1 MLKTTSGWRKERAS
15 SAKAKKHTI
24 RSAPSLQA
32 TASQLFKGPPKQCPL
47 GKDLTIRL
55 PPTDFDHRNKTIF
68 AAGGWVRVSD
78 PAPIRRQRPASA
90 PRMFQKNL
98 AATEPIGERMAQTQ
112 LLSQTAPVAPVAAT
126 VQETKAPT
134 PPVPAKPLE
143 VTTEVEEDEEE
154 NEEKEDGGKSATAA
168 IELTGFN
175 GAVSHL
181 NGTFVPEGRQMNGKE
196 VYSQGMECMWYHNG
210 AWRIGIPEWSNGGKD
225 GHDFGRCH
233 AYVKTE
239 ASNVSEI
246 APTSTWM
253 ACESEVGADP
263 DAETGNFAPQA
274 VFVPQLDVRA
284 AKRALDTALLSDGS
298 SSSRKGQKLSPSC
311 KRLTKVLVEQ
321 SERER
326 FDLPPMTPERKEN
339 H

>member
-1 MLKTTSGWRKERAS
+1 MLLFQGDVMLKTTSGWRKERAT
-15 SAKAKKHTI
+15 SAKAKKHTM

-78 PAPIRRQRPASA
+78 PAPIRRRRPATA
-90 PRMFQKNL
+90 PRLVQKNL
-98 AATEPIGERMAQTQ
+98 ASTEPLGERIVQTQ
-112 LLSQTAPVAPVAAT
+112 LLSQTAPVAAT
-126 VQETKAPT
+126 AQETK
-134 PPVPAKPLE
+134 VPAEPLE
-143 VTTEVEEDEEE
+143 VTTEVKEEEKEEKEE
-154 NEEKEDGGKSATAA
+154 NEDGGESATAA

-225 GHDFGRCH
+225 GNDFGRCH

-253 ACESEVGADP
+253 ACESEAGADP
-263 DAETGNFAPQA
+263 DAATGNFAPQA
-274 VFVPQLDVRA
+274 VFMPQLDVQA
-284 AKRALDTALLSDGS
+284 ARRALDTALFADGS
-298 SSSRKGQKLSPSC
+298 SSSRKGQKLSPAT
-311 KRLTKVLVEQ
+311 KRLTKVLMEQ
-321 SERER
+321 SEKQR
-326 FDLPPMTPERKEN
+326 FDPPPMTPDRKEV
-339 H
+339 